1 MISYKRNDVRID
13 LTLMTENFQSLKGRD
28 VFLDWFLLALRQ
40 AQIINKLRSVEVC
53 PRCKSYI
60 TLGTN
65 GKKISSYEY
74 RIPNGEFNIVINSSI
89 LHLVSVHNLVPDTTI
104 VSALE
109 NLYCKPPE
117 Y

>member
-13 LTLMTENFQSLKGRD
+13 LTLMTENFQSLKDRD

-53 PRCKSYI
+53 PRCKTYI
-60 TLGTN
+60 TFGTN

-74 RIPNGEFNIVINSSI
+74 RIPNGETNLIVDSSI
-89 LHLVSVHNLVPDTTI
+89 LHLVSVHSLVPDDLVI
-104 VSALE
+104 SALGKI
-109 NLYCKPPE
+109 YCKSPIS
-117 Y
+117 